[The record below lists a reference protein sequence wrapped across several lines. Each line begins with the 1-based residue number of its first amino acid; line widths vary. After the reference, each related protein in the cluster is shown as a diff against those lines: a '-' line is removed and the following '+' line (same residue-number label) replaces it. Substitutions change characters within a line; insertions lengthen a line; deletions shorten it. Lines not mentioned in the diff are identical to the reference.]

1 MTANEITQELRN
13 LENLRLSEIKMIE
26 YWGKKLAET
35 NQNIYNFEIDLIFEN
50 AKITNLQTLKTATD
64 GTNK

>member
-1 MTANEITQELRN
+1 MTVKEIKQELKN

-26 YWGKKLAET
+26 YWGKQLAET

-50 AKITNLQTLKTATD
+50 AKLTNLKTATD
-64 GTNK
+64 GANK

>member
-1 MTANEITQELRN
+1 MTANEIKQELRN

-50 AKITNLQTLKTATD
+50 AKLTNLETLKTATD
-64 GTNK
+64 GANK